1 MIDLHSHTTESDGT
15 FSPKELVTAAHHLG
29 LDALAVTD
37 HDTFSGYEQARPYAD
52 AVGLNLLCGI
62 EISTAWGN
70 PKTKTVH
77 LLGYFL
83 NGGPSDGFR
92 DWVLKMQAARRD
104 RNERLAVRLR
114 SLGVD
119 IRIEEVNAIGRSM
132 AGRPHFAR
140 LLVEKGYCTSI
151 QDCFVKYLD
160 ESAPGHVDRDEPS
173 LEEAIQR
180 VAGGG
185 GISSLAHPI
194 RLGKRNHAEEDELI
208 GQIAGCGLRAIEV
221 YHSDQTAADSARY
234 LELARKYE
242 LLVTGGSD
250 FHGGNKP
257 SIQLGTGY
265 KGNLDISKQLLDA
278 MMAPIR

>member
-1 MIDLHSHTTESDGT
+1 MIDLHSHTNESDGT
-15 FSPKELVTAAHHLG
+15 YSPEELVNAAHQMG
-29 LDALAVTD
+29 LDALAITD
-37 HDTFSGYEQARPYAD
+37 HDTFAGYEQARPFAD
-52 AVGLNLLCGI
+52 ALGLNLLCGI
-62 EISTAWGN
+62 EISTALGN

-83 NGGPSDGFR
+83 NGGPAPEFR
-92 DWVLKMQAARRD
+92 QWILKMQAARRD

-119 IRIEEVNAIGRSM
+119 VHIEEVNALGRSM

-140 LLVEKGYCTSI
+140 LLVTKGYCTSI
-151 QDCFVKYLD
+151 QDSFAKYLD
-160 ESAPGHVDRDEPS
+160 ESAPGYVDREEPS

-180 VAGGG
+180 VADGG

-194 RLGKRNHAEEDELI
+194 RLGKRNYAEEDELI
-208 GQIAGCGLRAIEV
+208 GRIAGSGLRAIEV

-234 LELARKYE
+234 LEIAGKYG

-250 FHGGNKP
+250 FHGDNKP
-257 SIQLGTGY
+257 SIQLGTGFR
-265 KGNLDISKQLLDA
+265 GNLNVSKELLEA
-278 MMAPIR
+278 LVS

>member
-1 MIDLHSHTTESDGT
+1 MIDLHSHTSESDGT
-15 FSPKELVTAAHHLG
+15 YSPKELVTAAHYIN
-29 LDALAVTD
+29 LDALAITD
-37 HDTFSGYEQARPYAD
+37 HDTFSGYEEARPYAD
-52 AVGLNLLCGI
+52 AAGLNLLCGI
-62 EISTAWGN
+62 EISTALGN

-83 NGGPSDGFR
+83 NGGPSAGFR
-92 DWVLKMQAARRD
+92 EWVLKMQAARRD

-114 SLGVD
+114 TLGVD
-119 IRIEEVNAIGRSM
+119 IQIEEVNAIGRSM

-140 LLVEKGYCTSI
+140 LLVNKGYCSSI
-151 QDCFVKYLD
+151 QDSFAKYLD
-160 ESAPGHVDRDEPS
+160 ESAPGYVDRDEPS

-180 VAGGG
+180 VAEGG

-194 RLGKRNHAEEDELI
+194 RLGKRNHADEDELI
-208 GQIAGCGLRAIEV
+208 GQIAGWGLRAIEV

-234 LELARKYE
+234 LGLARKYG

-257 SIQLGTGY
+257 SIQLGTGF
-265 KGNLDISKQLLDA
+265 KGNLNISKDLLDA
-278 MMAPIR
+278 MYL